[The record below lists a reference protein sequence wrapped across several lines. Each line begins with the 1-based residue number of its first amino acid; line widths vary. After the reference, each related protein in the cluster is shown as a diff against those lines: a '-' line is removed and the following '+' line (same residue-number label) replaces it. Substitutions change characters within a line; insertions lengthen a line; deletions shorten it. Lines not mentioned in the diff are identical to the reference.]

1 MTKMGSIIGH
11 RIDCNGVGALR
22 GQRHIPTK
30 YQPNLLARAR
40 LISTYYL
47 ARLTK
52 TAMLRRLVCIS
63 VLCALRIQKAARVV
77 VLKPS
82 TQNRVNCES
91 ETTS

>member
-52 TAMLRRLVCIS
+52 TAMLRRLGCTVC
-63 VLCALRIQKAARVV
+63 
-77 VLKPS
+77 PS
-82 TQNRVNCES
+82 NPKGSPGRRF
-91 ETTS
+91 ETLNTELIMS